1 MTMIERS
8 MMINALISWLFCV
21 LGAVGVVAWGVRIAG
36 RDLAWVGR
44 HLFGL
49 ILLCGALAYLTAWA
63 GTKPG
68 PGPGP
73 GPEPPEPPTPSGVTN
88 WTHRIPVGRRADGTI
103 MPYGA
108 PIRSV
113 K

>member
-1 MTMIERS
+1 MTK
-8 MMINALISWLFCV
+8 ALIVWLVCV
-21 LGAVGVVAWGVRIAG
+21 LGSVGAVAWGVRLAG

-63 GTKPG
+63 ETK

-73 GPEPPEPPTPSGVTN
+73 GPEPPEPPAPSGTN
-88 WTHRIPVGRRADGTI
+88 LIHRIPVGRRADGTI

-108 PIRSV
+108 PIRNL

>member
-1 MTMIERS
+1 
-8 MMINALISWLFCV
+8 MMCALLFWFVCV
-21 LGAVGVVAWGVRIAG
+21 LGSVGVVAFGIRLAG
-36 RDLAWVGR
+36 MDLAWCGR
-44 HLFGL
+44 HLFEL
-49 ILLCGALAYLTAWA
+49 ILLCAALAYLTAWA

-73 GPEPPEPPTPSGVTN
+73 GPEPPSPSGVTN
-88 WTHRIPVGRRADGTI
+88 LVHRIPVGRRADGTI

-108 PIRSV
+108 PLRSV

>member
-1 MTMIERS
+1 MTK
-8 MMINALISWLFCV
+8 ALIAWLVCV
-21 LGAVGVVAWGVRIAG
+21 LGSVGAVAWGVRLAG

-73 GPEPPEPPTPSGVTN
+73 EPPEPPAPSGTN
-88 WTHRIPVGRRADGTI
+88 FIHRIPVGRRADGTI
-103 MPYGA
+103 APYGA
-108 PIRSV
+108 PIREV
-113 K
+113 R

>member
-1 MTMIERS
+1 MIV
-8 MMINALISWLFCV
+8 ALFKWFFCV
-21 LGAVGVVAWGVRIAG
+21 LLACAALAWALRLAGVGLRWVGDRLPLLLLATAGIAYCIAWGG
-36 RDLAWVGR
+36 E
-44 HLFGL
+44 
-49 ILLCGALAYLTAWA
+49 
-63 GTKPG
+63 KPG

-73 GPEPPEPPTPSGVTN
+73 GPEPPEPAAVTN
-88 WTHRIPVGRRADGTI
+88 WIHRIPVGIRSDGTI